1 VDPQLFASTPQRRAA
16 ARAELSVPGDALLVG
31 TVGNRNP
38 DKQHGALVRAAAMV
52 RARGVD
58 IWVRILG
65 QPSPAHAEYMARVEA
80 EVGRLGMGD
89 RVSFVDPGTRVPD
102 LLPALD
108 IFALPSRSEGL
119 PTVLLEAMSAQ
130 LPVVSTDVGS
140 VRELITAEVGIL
152 VPALEDGALAAAIQR
167 LAEDPELRRRLGT
180 TGRRLVEDRY
190 AIDRCAELYAGAFEL
205 ALSHRASR

>member
-1 VDPQLFASTPQRRAA
+1 M
-16 ARAELSVPGDALLVG
+16 AE
-31 TVGNRNP
+31 
-38 DKQHGALVRAAAMV
+38 
-52 RARGVD
+52 
-58 IWVRILG
+58 
-65 QPSPAHAEYMARVEA
+65 VEA

-130 LPVVSTDVGS
+130 LPVISTDVGS
-140 VRELITAEVGIL
+140 VRELVTAEVGIL

-167 LAEDPELRRRLGT
+167 LAEDPDLRRRLGT

-190 AIDRCAELYAGAFEL
+190 AIDRCAKLYASAFEL